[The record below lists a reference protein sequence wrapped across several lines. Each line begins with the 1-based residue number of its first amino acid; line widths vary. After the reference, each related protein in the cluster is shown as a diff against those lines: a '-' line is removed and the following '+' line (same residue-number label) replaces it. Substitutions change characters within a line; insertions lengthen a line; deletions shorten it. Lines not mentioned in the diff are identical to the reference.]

1 MTRTVLYTALALALF
16 GALACVPQTPPS
28 SSPNGPYGKPMPEDT
43 HDEQLRKDIQEGSNP
58 IPGQSPAGH
67 H

>member
-1 MTRTVLYTALALALF
+1 MTRTVLYSATLSLILF
-16 GALACVPQTPPS
+16 GAPACVPQTPPN

-43 HDEQLRKDIQEGSNP
+43 HDEQLQKDIQENSNLS
-58 IPGQSPAGH
+58 PGQSPH